1 MITTRSNQ
9 PRECPRKGT
18 SAEPPPPSTTT
29 GRIVTLADS
38 ENGAC
43 AKCLSISWALDK
55 APNNPSFFDRL
66 RNEDTS
72 RFAEVSWPNPIGVA
86 IAFKR
91 PRIAPLKF
99 LEADVMASYEIEIIL
114 NRQLADCLSLPV
126 FITDTAGDLIFY
138 NEAAEK
144 ILGRRFEETGEMTKE
159 KWSTVFKPLDDQGK
173 PLPPEELPLVRTLK
187 DVYPYHKSM
196 RIEGLNGA
204 VHDISVTSY
213 PIISR
218 SGNFLGAVAIFWKR
232 R

>member
-1 MITTRSNQ
+1 MIKSRGNQRSERTCKSTRAAEGGQ
-9 PRECPRKGT
+9 GWGAY
-18 SAEPPPPSTTT
+18 SARRIPVRQLPERLA
-29 GRIVTLADS
+29 RIVAFRRGRSGGRVRSPEISSADIPGPFAAQVELTSTALGYAQRARITL
-38 ENGAC
+38 
-43 AKCLSISWALDK
+43 
-55 APNNPSFFDRL
+55 
-66 RNEDTS
+66 
-72 RFAEVSWPNPIGVA
+72 
-86 IAFKR
+86 
-91 PRIAPLKF
+91 LKF
-99 LEADVMASYEIEIIL
+99 VQTSVMASYEIEIIL

-126 FITDTAGDLIFY
+126 FITDPNGDLIFY

-144 ILGRRFEETGEMTKE
+144 ILGKRFEETGEMPKE
-159 KWSTVFKPLDDQGK
+159 IWSTVFKPLDDDGK
-173 PLPPEELPLVRTLK
+173 QLPPEELPLVRTLK